1 MIKRI
6 NWSVFL
12 LLTMGLIFCGSPW
25 AEVVDKIVAIVDNDI
40 ITMVQ
45 LDKGTAN
52 YRKKINAGAY
62 SEDQK
67 QTMMQEVNEK
77 ILNTLIDQSLTHQ
90 EAQKYRIEVSESEI
104 NKSMENVMRSQSLSQ
119 EEFEKALQREGLTL
133 EDYHKNLKKQIIQTK
148 IINHAVK
155 SKVVIMES
163 DIVLYYKNNKEQYSG
178 EIKHHLRNIIMN
190 SKEKI
195 ETVRKQLEGKKDFK
209 SLAKQYSIASNAK
222 DGGDLGMFEIKNFSD
237 NIKEEL
243 SKLKKGQ
250 YSNVISTPQGFQ
262 IFYIEDIIF
271 KGGKTYDQ
279 VHDEIRGILYNKQ
292 VEIKFKTWLES
303 LKQKAHIKIM
313 L

>member
-1 MIKRI
+1 
-6 NWSVFL
+6 
-12 LLTMGLIFCGSPW
+12 
-25 AEVVDKIVAIVDNDI
+25 
-40 ITMVQ
+40 
-45 LDKGTAN
+45 
-52 YRKKINAGAY
+52 
-62 SEDQK
+62 
-67 QTMMQEVNEK
+67 
-77 ILNTLIDQSLTHQ
+77 
-90 EAQKYRIEVSESEI
+90 
-104 NKSMENVMRSQSLSQ
+104 
-119 EEFEKALQREGLTL
+119 
-133 EDYHKNLKKQIIQTK
+133 
-148 IINHAVK
+148 
-155 SKVVIMES
+155 MES
-163 DIVLYYKNNKEQYSG
+163 YIVIYYKNNKEQYSG